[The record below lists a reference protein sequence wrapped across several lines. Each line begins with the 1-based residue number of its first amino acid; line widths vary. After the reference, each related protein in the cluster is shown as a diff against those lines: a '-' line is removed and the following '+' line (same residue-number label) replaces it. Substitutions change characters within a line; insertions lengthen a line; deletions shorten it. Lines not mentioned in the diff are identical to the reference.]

1 MTNEEI
7 IKEISDAL
15 IAQGVVRNEETKQS
29 TKHLESILS
38 LYKQVRWLSW
48 FNSLLCLSILLA
60 LLSCTH
66 EPTRAEKLAKQLE
79 IDKVQYNKTMD
90 SIDLEIIKLGGKP

>member
-1 MTNEEI
+1 M
-7 IKEISDAL
+7 K
-15 IAQGVVRNEETKQS
+15 
-29 TKHLESILS
+29 
-38 LYKQVRWLSW
+38 
-48 FNSLLCLSILLA
+48 A
-60 LLSCTH
+60 LLLVAVILCSCTH